1 MTEQKTVSL
10 NFEGVSRMK
19 KIGQGCASGK
29 IILMGEHSVVYGE
42 PAIAFPFSGA
52 EICATVRF
60 QPYESWIE
68 SVIYNGPLADA
79 PQTMNNV
86 TSLLWQLVQQFA
98 IQEPFYLKIESTV
111 PPERGMGS
119 SAAVAVAIT
128 RAFFDWLDL
137 PATQDDV
144 LYFVNQAEKVAH
156 GNPSG
161 IDAAAISGSEPI
173 LFQKGL
179 AFESFSLNM
188 DAFLVVADTGIKG
201 QTRKAVKDV
210 ARLVEKS
217 PAIAAKK
224 LRQLGHWT
232 KEAQQAILSNRPQL
246 LGQCMTQAHHQL
258 QNLGISNQHL
268 DHLVETALVHGA
280 LGAKLTGGGRGGCMI
295 ALAADEVTGFQ
306 LQQHLLAAGAQNT
319 WVQGLG
325 VYAHV

>member
-1 MTEQKTVSL
+1 
-10 NFEGVSRMK
+10 MK

-52 EICATVRF
+52 EICATIRF
-60 QPYESWIE
+60 QPQESWIE
-68 SVIYNGPLADA
+68 STIYEGPLTEA
-79 PQTMNNV
+79 PQSMNNV
-86 TSLLWQLVQQFA
+86 TSLLWQLIQQFA
-98 IQEPFYLKIESTV
+98 IQESFYLKIESTV
-111 PPERGMGS
+111 PAERGMGS

-128 RAFFDWLDL
+128 RAFFDWLEL
-137 PATQDDV
+137 AATQEDI
-144 LYFVNQAEKVAH
+144 LYFVNQAEKIAH

-161 IDAAAISGSEPI
+161 IDAAAISGNEPI

-179 AFESFSLNM
+179 AFEPFSLNM

-210 ARLVEKS
+210 AHLMEKT
-217 PAIAAKK
+217 PGLAAEKI
-224 LRQLGHWT
+224 RSLGHWT
-232 KEAQQAILSNRPQL
+232 KEAQQAILSNRPQV
-246 LGQCMTQAHHQL
+246 LGQCMTQAQKQL
-258 QNLGISNQHL
+258 QSLGVSNQLL
-268 DHLVETALVHGA
+268 DHLVATALYHGA
-280 LGAKLTGGGRGGCMI
+280 LGAKLTGGGRGGCML
-295 ALAADEVTGFQ
+295 ALAADEVTGFK